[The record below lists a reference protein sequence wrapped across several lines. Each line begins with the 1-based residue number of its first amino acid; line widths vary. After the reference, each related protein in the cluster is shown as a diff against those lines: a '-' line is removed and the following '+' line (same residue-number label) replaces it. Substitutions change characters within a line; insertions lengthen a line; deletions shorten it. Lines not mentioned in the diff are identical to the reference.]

1 MPRSSHSCWSYF
13 NCRLT
18 GSPHLLQ
25 KSGVFLLYVPHF
37 WHSTSLGRNGS
48 VITMAPQCTHA
59 VRRWCRPFRWPH
71 LHSQLPIEKST
82 KSNCE
87 MPRKSVIG
95 NTDTNTDCKPE
106 SSRSFGSLSIC
117 RKRSYE
123 RRCTSI
129 RLGIWVAVGI
139 FEKSSRLR
147 IARFSLGMFTPE
159 ARDYDPVWDRPA
171 PESRG
176 ADCLRV

>member
-37 WHSTSLGRNGS
+37 WQSTSPGRNGS
-48 VITMAPQCTHA
+48 VITIDPQCTQA
-59 VRRWCRPFRWPH
+59 VRRWCSPFKWPH

-87 MPRKSVIG
+87 MPRKSVMG
-95 NTDTNTDCKPE
+95 KTDTNTDCNPE
-106 SSRSFGSLSIC
+106 SSRSLGSLSIC
-117 RKRSYE
+117 RKRS
-123 RRCTSI
+123 
-129 RLGIWVAVGI
+129 
-139 FEKSSRLR
+139 
-147 IARFSLGMFTPE
+147 
-159 ARDYDPVWDRPA
+159 
-171 PESRG
+171 
-176 ADCLRV
+176 